1 MKREQSLRR
10 RLQSQE
16 TLFEAVSAMKSLSAH
31 HFRVTRAAL
40 PAARAYRRDIDAA
53 LAAIGLPPPVLR
65 PAPPGLVLIASDLG
79 LCDGYNSRLVQKVSE
94 EHAQLR
100 FGALYC
106 VGRRPV
112 GLLERAGFAITR
124 LYQAP
129 TSVAGLT
136 PLLLRLAQEILGD
149 HLAGRFS
156 SLHVVS
162 ARFEGVGAFTPVCTR
177 VWPVPPVPQRG
188 DVRPS
193 DYVSRERLITVALRE
208 FLYIV
213 LFQILL
219 DALAAEHSTRLV
231 ATGSAADWLK
241 TRIADTQRQLA
252 TMRREASTQEL
263 LDIISG
269 TRRPRRPEGD
279 LV

>member
-16 TLFEAVSAMKSLSAH
+16 TLFEAVTAMKSLSAH
-31 HFRVTRAAL
+31 HFRVARAAL
-40 PAARAYRRDIDAA
+40 AAARAYRRGIDTA
-53 LAAIGLPPPVLR
+53 LAAIGLAPPVLR
-65 PAPPGLVLIASDLG
+65 PTPPGLVLIASDLG
-79 LCDGYNSRLVQKVSE
+79 LCDGYNSRLVQQAEE
-94 EHAQLR
+94 EHAHLR
-100 FGALYC
+100 FGAVYC

-112 GLLERAGFAITR
+112 SLLERAGLAITR

-129 TSVAGLT
+129 ASVAGLT

-177 VWPVPPVPQRG
+177 VWPVPPVPRHG
-188 DVRPS
+188 AVRPS
-193 DYVSRERLITVALRE
+193 DYVSHERLVTVALRE

-213 LFQILL
+213 LFQLLL
-219 DALAAEHSTRLV
+219 DALAAEHSTRLI
-231 ATGSAADWLK
+231 ATGSAADWLEA
-241 TRIADTQRQLA
+241 RIADTQHQLA
-252 TMRREASTQEL
+252 ATRREASTQEL
-263 LDIISG
+263 LDIVSG
-269 TRRPRRPEGD
+269 ARRPQRPEGE
-279 LV
+279 LA